1 MKSYEVK
8 NIKHKK
14 SNRKGNKRH
23 ARIHTLVT
31 EVTVTC
37 ISLLYFGTAALL
49 ALAAFAF
56 TRRKEMKYFFKRR
69 K

>member
-14 SNRKGNKRH
+14 SNKKGNKRH

-31 EVTVTC
+31 KVTVTR
-37 ISLLYFGTAALL
+37 ISLLYFRTAALL

-56 TRRKEMKYFFKRR
+56 TRRKKMKY
-69 K
+69 